1 MIDVKR
7 RKNETFDALLR
18 RFQRRVQSSG
28 TIIQAKKIRFHKK
41 DGSKNKR
48 RESALFREEK
58 KEEYDYLLKTG
69 QIKED
74 PKKQKRQ

>member
-28 TIIQAKKIRFHKK
+28 TIIQKKKIRFHKK

-58 KEEYDYLLKTG
+58 KEQYEYQLKTG

-74 PKKQKRQ
+74 PKKQKRA

>member
-58 KEEYDYLLKTG
+58 KEE
-69 QIKED
+69 
-74 PKKQKRQ
+74 